1 MVSQQDVAK
10 RANVSY
16 MTVSRVVN
24 KCGNVKKETEE
35 RVLKAIEE
43 LGYHPNAAARALNNR
58 KTYNIGIVLPKKE
71 YLLTA
76 PFYIELLFSVEK
88 QLKQNGYSL
97 FLGSLHDDEL
107 SASDHSGL
115 YKEGKVDGLM
125 VFAPPFEAPFLEK
138 LSGDDIPFTVVL
150 GRSRGKKFNFVDVDN
165 TGSAA
170 RVVSH
175 LLELGHKR
183 IGFVSGNIEEIN
195 AADRLKGY
203 RLKLE
208 DAGQPADEKL
218 IYYGDWSLESGYR
231 AYSELMTRENPPT
244 AVFCSNDYMAMG
256 MIKAAHDAGL
266 KLPEDLSVAGFDDLQ
281 YSSFITPSLTTVRQ
295 PVEKIAVAAVDM
307 MMAVISGKNS
317 VPDEVILA
325 SEFIV
330 RSSCLA
336 LT

>member
-10 RANVSY
+10 KANVSY

-35 RVLKAIEE
+35 RVLKVIEE

-58 KTYNIGIVLPKKE
+58 KTNNIGIVLPKKE

-76 PFYIELLFSVEK
+76 PFYIELLLSVEK

-107 SASDHSGL
+107 SAADHSGL
-115 YKEGKVDGLM
+115 YKEGKVDGLI

-138 LSGDDIPFTVVL
+138 LSGDEIPFTVVL
-150 GRSRGKKFNFVDVDN
+150 GRSIGNKFSFVDVDN

-170 RVVSH
+170 RVVSY
-175 LLELGHKR
+175 LLDLGHKR

-203 RLKLE
+203 RLQLE
-208 DAGQPADEKL
+208 AAGISVDEK
-218 IYYGDWSLESGYR
+218 IIFCGDWSLKSGYD
-231 AYSELMTRENPPT
+231 AFDKLMKLENPPT

-266 KLPEDLSVAGFDDLQ
+266 KLPQDLSVAGFDDLQ
-281 YSSFITPSLTTVRQ
+281 YSRLLLHP
-295 PVEKIAVAAVDM
+295 
-307 MMAVISGKNS
+307 
-317 VPDEVILA
+317 
-325 SEFIV
+325 
-330 RSSCLA
+330 
-336 LT
+336 